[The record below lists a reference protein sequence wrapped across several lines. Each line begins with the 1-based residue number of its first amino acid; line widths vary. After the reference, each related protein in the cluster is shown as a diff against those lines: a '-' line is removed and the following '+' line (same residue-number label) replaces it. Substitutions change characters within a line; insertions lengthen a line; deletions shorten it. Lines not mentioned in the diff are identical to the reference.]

1 MMISAAARAW
11 GRLRR
16 WYRRNARMLGFAARH

>member
-1 MMISAAARAW
+1 MLTIVAKAW

-16 WYRRNARMLGFAARH
+16 WYRRNARMLGFDARH